1 MHGSPI
7 WFIVTKIMVKFH
19 LGGLFMRRVIRWGF
33 FLVGIMIFSMGI
45 SLTIQV
51 QHLGIHPWDV
61 LTVGLYERFGL
72 TIGT

>member
-1 MHGSPI
+1 
-7 WFIVTKIMVKFH
+7 
-19 LGGLFMRRVIRWGF
+19 MRRAIRWGF